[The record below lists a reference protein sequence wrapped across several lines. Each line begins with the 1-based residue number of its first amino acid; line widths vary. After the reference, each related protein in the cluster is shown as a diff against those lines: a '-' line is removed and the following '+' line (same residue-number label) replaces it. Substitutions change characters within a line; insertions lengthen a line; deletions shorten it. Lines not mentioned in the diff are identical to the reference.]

1 MGGLD
6 SVLELNPRLTVVLH
20 EGFSRHLIDD
30 LRRLCGRL
38 IVVGAEPRAIAPG
51 IFSTGM
57 FDSQPP
63 EQALVIDAPGVT
75 AAISGCAH
83 PGMAAIVE
91 RATSLLG
98 KPVDWAIGGFHL
110 MYADPAC
117 IERAI
122 RSMQELGVACV
133 VPTHCTGDAAR
144 IAFRRTF
151 EVRCLEG
158 GVGREIP
165 LDEC

>member
-1 MGGLD
+1 
-6 SVLELNPRLTVVLH
+6 
-20 EGFSRHLIDD
+20 LIED
-30 LRRLCGRL
+30 LRSLCGRL
-38 IVVGAEPRAIAPG
+38 IVVGAEPRVLAPG

-63 EQALVIDAPGVT
+63 EQAMVIDVGNVT

-83 PGMAAIVE
+83 PGMAPIIE

-110 MYADPAC
+110 MYADAA
-117 IERAI
+117 AI
-122 RSMQELGVACV
+122 GRTICSLQDLGVGCV
-133 VPTHCTGDAAR
+133 VPTHCTGDAAK
-144 IAFRRTF
+144 IAFRRSF
-151 EVRCLEG
+151 KARCLEG

-165 LDEC
+165 LNECRGHPAAGAVGEGA